1 MLTDAMS
8 RLGLPPE
15 AVVEPA
21 PDGATGTVWRV
32 RTATASYTMRLASS
46 SRLTDGRLA
55 AIAAAR
61 DAGLPAPELIRRAST
76 PDGEAVLLSWLPG
89 GPMYGSLRRDPTR
102 ARRWGQL
109 TGELQRRL
117 HEIDAPDAVIDVRAE
132 GLHPFDAGRS
142 IVGLPEGRA
151 LLHLDWHPLNLLV
164 DEREERI
171 CGIVDWDN
179 ARRGHPLLD
188 LARTH
193 SLLTVEPSLADMPA
207 SLRAR
212 LGDFRDGWADGYGL
226 ATRTI
231 PRACH
236 LWAGRVGRPRA
247 PLRRRT
253 RSPGPAPSLD
263 GGLGGNPSARADRLS
278 CARLDGRR
286 RLAERPGADGPDHH
300 PRRGR
305 GRHLGLDTTSP
316 RASRSSRVRIDGND
330 HGAGNG
336 IQAWR
341 RRGRPPRSARA
352 AREPG
357 PPSCQSG

>member
-1 MLTDAMS
+1 VLEALLRAAPSSQRLGQVEQGALRANAPAIALNPGIVYARIMLTDAMS

-21 PDGATGTVWRV
+21 PGGATGTVWRV

-171 CGIVDWDN
+171 RGIVDWDN

-193 SLLTVEPSLADMPA
+193 SLLTVQPSLADMPA

-236 LWAGRVGRPRA
+236 LWAGRVMLADLEPRYADA
-247 PLRRRT
+247 PAALDQLRRWT
-253 RSPGPAPSLD
+253 AGWEAIHPPAP
-263 GGLGGNPSARADRLS
+263 
-278 CARLDGRR
+278 
-286 RLAERPGADGPDHH
+286 
-300 PRRGR
+300 
-305 GRHLGLDTTSP
+305 T
-316 RASRSSRVRIDGND
+316 V
-330 HGAGNG
+330 
-336 IQAWR
+336 
-341 RRGRPPRSARA
+341 
-352 AREPG
+352 
-357 PPSCQSG
+357 